1 MVPSIRLLPMATN
14 YDWLG
19 GARYNGPCCNGD
31 GRSRPTVPSNHV
43 HLHCYRLAW
52 VLCHRSRRGSKL
64 SIFETHRHCD
74 ALTELILTHRAGG
87 FSSFALV
94 REKVWSKGA
103 EVRASAALKKRVR
116 EVCAYADGVCGAARD
131 AIDRVAKRQLVD
143 WHSSS
148 WARAWSE
155 AFAARR
161 AGILSRAT
169 AVPRQL

>member
-1 MVPSIRLLPMATN
+1 MGAPARSIVVGLEPHRKRAAAQKRQHQERMRISAA
-14 YDWLG
+14 
-19 GARYNGPCCNGD
+19 ARAAIAEARD
-31 GRSRPTVPSNHV
+31 
-43 HLHCYRLAW
+43 
-52 VLCHRSRRGSKL
+52 
-64 SIFETHRHCD
+64 
-74 ALTELILTHRAGG
+74 
-87 FSSFALV
+87 
-94 REKVWSKGA
+94 A

-116 EVCAYADGVCGAARD
+116 EVCAYADGVCEAAQD
-131 AIDRVAKRQLVD
+131 AMDRAAKRQLVD